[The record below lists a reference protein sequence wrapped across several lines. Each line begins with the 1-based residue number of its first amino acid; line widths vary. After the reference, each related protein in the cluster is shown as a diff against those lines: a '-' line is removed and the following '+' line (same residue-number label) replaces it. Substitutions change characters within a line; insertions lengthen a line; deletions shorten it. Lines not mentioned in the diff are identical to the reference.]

1 MRNKD
6 FDIWMIR
13 MKGDR
18 KSELYAN
25 YCAKSWTDAGFH
37 VNFFDAITPKD
48 LHNYKH
54 IKFEKQINEPEK
66 GCFLSQ
72 WLLWEKCWKEDRPI
86 LVLEH
91 DAYLENPEVISYNPH
106 VDITYFGQHCME
118 ACLYRPSFAKF
129 IWKVVTEDTN
139 KGPFSMV
146 EHFLGQGS
154 RYALLSKHGRPQLRY
169 LGPEAPVKHLVIEEL
184 GSSIVHNSGKQ
195 TSDRI
200 KTDQADLFKV
210 VKLAEVNV

>member
-37 VNFFDAITPKD
+37 INFFDAITPKD

-54 IKFEKQINEPEK
+54 IEFQKQINEPEK

-72 WLLWEKCWKEDRPI
+72 WLLWEKCWKED
-86 LVLEH
+86 
-91 DAYLENPEVISYNPH
+91 
-106 VDITYFGQHCME
+106 
-118 ACLYRPSFAKF
+118 
-129 IWKVVTEDTN
+129 
-139 KGPFSMV
+139 
-146 EHFLGQGS
+146 
-154 RYALLSKHGRPQLRY
+154 LSLIH
-169 LGPEAPVKHLVIEEL
+169 I
-184 GSSIVHNSGKQ
+184 
-195 TSDRI
+195 
-200 KTDQADLFKV
+200 
-210 VKLAEVNV
+210 